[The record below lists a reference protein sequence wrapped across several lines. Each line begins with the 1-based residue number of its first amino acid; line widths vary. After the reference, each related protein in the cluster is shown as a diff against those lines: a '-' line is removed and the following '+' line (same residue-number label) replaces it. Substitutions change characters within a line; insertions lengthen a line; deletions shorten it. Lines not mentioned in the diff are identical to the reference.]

1 LALDSSHQGPQATKF
16 AVIPIHRVYSGDFKM
31 SYGISMR
38 FSKGKITKTI
48 TAAFFVL
55 LAAQAQAISTAALK
69 QGIPSLAPMLEQ
81 VTPAVVSIRVSKS
94 LPSSRRYFFNG
105 EELPEGARRFFEELP
120 GRGNEQDERPYA
132 TGAGS
137 GVIVDAGEGL
147 IITNH
152 HVVADASEISVRLS
166 DDRTLNAELLGSDPG
181 TDVALLRVNADDLV
195 EISFADVST
204 VAVGDYVVA
213 IGNPFGIGQTVTS
226 GIVSALGRAGINN
239 DNYEDFI
246 QTDAAI
252 NLGNSGGALVDM
264 EGNLIGINTAI
275 ISGSGGSNGIGFA
288 VPTDMVASVMEH
300 LKRDGEV
307 RRGLLG
313 VTIADASADVAAAL
327 DVDVDYGAVVT
338 SVLPNSA
345 AEKAGVQIS
354 DVIVEIDGKEVRGSR
369 QLRNMVGLMLQDQ
382 QVDLVLY
389 RDGKRESLK
398 ARIGGSSGQSVA
410 GEGESDISNEF
421 RGAKFETVDTDN
433 IYSNQGVEI
442 VSLSQRGAAFAAG
455 LREGD
460 VIIEVNRR
468 SVTDLEAFN
477 SAISVDERNSSGVI
491 ALTVLREG
499 RRMLMFL

>member
-1 LALDSSHQGPQATKF
+1 MNY
-16 AVIPIHRVYSGDFKM
+16 R
-31 SYGISMR
+31 ISVR
-38 FSKGKITKTI
+38 FSKII
-48 TAAFFVL
+48 ATAAVVL
-55 LAAQAQAISTAALK
+55 LVAQAQAISTAALR

-81 VTPAVVSIRVSKS
+81 VTPAVVSIRVSKAMPTS
-94 LPSSRRYFFNG
+94 
-105 EELPEGARRFFEELP
+105 
-120 GRGNEQDERPYA
+120 GRGTELMGRSYA

-137 GVIVDAGEGL
+137 GVIVDAAEGL

-152 HVVADASEISVRLS
+152 HVVDGASRITVRLV
-166 DDRTLNAELLGSDPG
+166 DERTLEATLLGSDPG
-181 TDVALLRVNADDLV
+181 TDVALLQVQAQDLI
-195 EISFADVST
+195 EIAFADVST

-313 VTIADASADVAAAL
+313 VTIADATPDIVAAL
-327 DVDVDYGAVVT
+327 EVDVDHGAVVT
-338 SVLPNSA
+338 SVMPDSA
-345 AEKAGVQIS
+345 AEKAGVQLS

-369 QLRNMVGLMLQDQ
+369 QLRNMVGLMRQDQ
-382 QVDLVLY
+382 LVELVLY
-389 RDGKRESLK
+389 RNGILESVQ
-398 ARIGGSSGQSVA
+398 ARIGGSSGQAIA
-410 GEGESDISNEF
+410 GNSTVSIRNEF
-421 RGAKFETVDTDN
+421 RGARLETIKEDN
-433 IYSNQGVEI
+433 KYINQGVEV
-442 VSLSQRGAAFAAG
+442 VSLSQFEAAWAAG

-460 VIIEVNRR
+460 VIVEVNRR
-468 SVTDLEAFN
+468 SIADLEAFN
-477 SAISVDERNSSGVI
+477 RATSASATNSESSIS
-491 ALTVLREG
+491 ALTVIREG
-499 RRMLMFL
+499 RRLLMFL

>member
-1 LALDSSHQGPQATKF
+1 M
-16 AVIPIHRVYSGDFKM
+16 M
-31 SYGISMR
+31 SYRISVR
-38 FSKGKITKTI
+38 FSKII
-48 TAAFFVL
+48 AMAVVVL
-55 LAAQAQAISTAALK
+55 VVAQAQAISTAALR
-69 QGIPSLAPMLEQ
+69 QGILSLAPMLER
-81 VTPAVVSIRVSKS
+81 VTPAVVSIRVSKAMPTS
-94 LPSSRRYFFNG
+94 
-105 EELPEGARRFFEELP
+105 
-120 GRGNEQDERPYA
+120 GRGSEQMGRPYA

-137 GVIVDAGEGL
+137 GVIVDAAEGL

-152 HVVADASEISVRLS
+152 HVVDGASRITVRLS
-166 DDRTLNAELLGSDPG
+166 DERTLEATLLGSDPG
-181 TDVALLRVNADDLV
+181 TDVALLQVEAQDLI
-195 EISFADVST
+195 EIAFADVST

-313 VTIADASADVAAAL
+313 VAIADATPDIVAAL
-327 DVDVDYGAVVT
+327 EVDVDYGAVVT
-338 SVLPNSA
+338 SVMPNSA
-345 AEKAGVQIS
+345 AEMAGVQLS

-369 QLRNMVGLMLQDQ
+369 QLRNMVGLMRQDQ
-382 QVDLVLY
+382 LVELVLY
-389 RDGKRESLK
+389 RDGIRESVQ
-398 ARIGGSSGQSVA
+398 ARIGGSSGQAIAANSAV
-410 GEGESDISNEF
+410 DIRNEF
-421 RGAKFETVDTDN
+421 RGARLEGVKEDN
-433 IYSNQGVEI
+433 KYINQGVEV
-442 VSLSQRGAAFAAG
+442 VSLSQFEDAWAAG

-460 VIIEVNRR
+460 VIVEVNRR
-468 SVTDLEAFN
+468 SIADLEAFN
-477 SAISVDERNSSGVI
+477 RATSASAANSRNSIS
-491 ALTVLREG
+491 ALTVIREG
-499 RRMLMFL
+499 RRILMFL

>member
-1 LALDSSHQGPQATKF
+1 MNY
-16 AVIPIHRVYSGDFKM
+16 R
-31 SYGISMR
+31 ISVR
-38 FSKGKITKTI
+38 FSKIVA
-48 TAAFFVL
+48 TAAVVL
-55 LAAQAQAISTAALK
+55 LVVQAQAISTAALS

-81 VTPAVVSIRVSKS
+81 VTPAVVSIRVSKAMPTS
-94 LPSSRRYFFNG
+94 
-105 EELPEGARRFFEELP
+105 
-120 GRGNEQDERPYA
+120 GRGSEQMGRPYA

-137 GVIVDAGEGL
+137 GVIVDAAEGL

-152 HVVADASEISVRLS
+152 HVVADASRITVRLA
-166 DDRTLNAELLGSDPG
+166 DERTLEATLLGSDPG
-181 TDVALLRVNADDLV
+181 TDVALLQVEAQDLI
-195 EISFADVST
+195 EIAFADVST

-313 VTIADASADVAAAL
+313 VAIADATPDIVAAL
-327 DVDVDYGAVVT
+327 EVDVDHGAVVT
-338 SVLPNSA
+338 SVMPGSA
-345 AEKAGVQIS
+345 AERAGVQLS
-354 DVIVEIDGKEVRGSR
+354 DVIVEIDGKQVHGSR
-369 QLRNMVGLMLQDQ
+369 QLRNMVGLMRQDQ
-382 QVDLVLY
+382 LVELVLY
-389 RDGKRESLK
+389 RNGSRESVQ
-398 ARIGGSSGQSVA
+398 ARIGGSAGQAIA
-410 GEGESDISNEF
+410 GNSAISIRNEF
-421 RGAKFETVDTDN
+421 RGAKLGTIKDDN
-433 IYSNQGVEI
+433 KYTNQGVEV
-442 VSLSQRGAAFAAG
+442 VSLSQAGAAWAAG

-460 VIIEVNRR
+460 VIVEVNRR
-468 SVTDLEAFN
+468 SIADLEAFN
-477 SAISVDERNSSGVI
+477 RAATASAANSKSSISAVTVI
-491 ALTVLREG
+491 REG
-499 RRMLMFL
+499 RKILMFL